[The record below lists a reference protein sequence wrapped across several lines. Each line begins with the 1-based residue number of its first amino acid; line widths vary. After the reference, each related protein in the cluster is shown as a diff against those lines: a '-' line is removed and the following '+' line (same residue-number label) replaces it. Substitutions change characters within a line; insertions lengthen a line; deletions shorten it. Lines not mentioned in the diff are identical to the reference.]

1 MRSTAYKVKI
11 WELVNGK
18 YIRPAEGAEPGYLL
32 TPWSQRISRARV
44 MATVI
49 DRYLSNDQTYA
60 ALWLDDGSETIR
72 LKAWREDVK
81 SVADLKIG
89 ELVDV
94 IGRVR
99 EYEGEVYLV
108 PEMISRVDDPN
119 WELVRELE
127 ILRARRQALME
138 GKLPQPAPKP
148 RLEVRQLEI
157 EVPPSTPTPEMAVED
172 LGEVEE
178 PLPEVPEEIKKK
190 TLLAFDRLDKGSG
203 VTPLELAAELD
214 MRQEEVE
221 DVLRVLIADGEVY
234 EPKVGKFKRLR

>member
-11 WELVNGK
+11 WELINGK
-18 YIRPAEGAEPGYLL
+18 YVRPAEGAEPSYLL
-32 TPWSQRISRARV
+32 TPWGQRISRARV

-49 DRYLSNDQTYA
+49 DRYISNDQTYA

-81 SVADLKIG
+81 TVADLKIG

-99 EYEGEVYLV
+99 EYEGEIYLV
-108 PEMISRVDDPN
+108 PEMILRVEDPN

-127 ILRARRQALME
+127 ILRARRQALTE
-138 GKLPQPAPKP
+138 GKLPQLTPKP
-148 RLEVRQLEI
+148 RLEVRQLGIEI
-157 EVPPSTPTPEMAVED
+157 PSPTPELAVED
-172 LGEVEE
+172 LGEAEE
-178 PLPEVPEEIKKK
+178 PLPEVPEEVKKK
-190 TLLAFDRLDKGSG
+190 TLLAFDRLDKGPG
-203 VTPLELAAELD
+203 VTPIELAAELD
-214 MRQEEVE
+214 MRQDEVE

>member
-18 YIRPAEGAEPGYLL
+18 YVRPAEGTEPSYLL
-32 TPWSQRISRARV
+32 TPWGQRISRARV
-44 MATVI
+44 MATVV
-49 DRYLSNDQTYA
+49 DKYLSNDQTYA

-72 LKAWREDVK
+72 LKAWREDIK
-81 SVADLKIG
+81 TVADLKIG
-89 ELVDV
+89 ELVDI

-108 PEMISRVDDPN
+108 PEMVSRVYDPN

-138 GKLPQPAPKP
+138 GKLPQPTQKP

-157 EVPPSTPTPEMAVED
+157 EVPPSAPTPELTAED
-172 LGEVEE
+172 LGEAEE
-178 PLPEVPEEIKKK
+178 PLPEVPEEVKKK

-203 VTPLELAAELD
+203 VTPIELAAELD
-214 MRQEEVE
+214 MRQDQVE